1 MAQSDGLLCTTYY
14 DVLLRIPI
22 KMGKAQMHISIP
34 DHYRIDVA
42 TEHPDF
48 NILSLIF
55 VTLDPLP
62 GTKCEACRFCGC
74 ARLFFFFLCFPIVCA
89 GSRIQLDG
97 GASSIQSK
105 RRNHPKPEDFRLVC
119 CMSNMSLGMV
129 SAPRYAFFTPSRA
142 TDLQI
147 AYMVVVVCLSFPRP
161 QSRDVQEKFG
171 ADVPVIVAIKLHYF
185 VCKYIRSSTGP
196 SNKSP

>member
-74 ARLFFFFLCFPIVCA
+74 ARLFFFFVLPHRLRRESHPVGR
-89 GSRIQLDG
+89 GSVQYPVKTEE
-97 GASSIQSK
+97 SSEA
-105 RRNHPKPEDFRLVC
+105 RRF
-119 CMSNMSLGMV
+119 
-129 SAPRYAFFTPSRA
+129 
-142 TDLQI
+142 
-147 AYMVVVVCLSFPRP
+147 
-161 QSRDVQEKFG
+161 
-171 ADVPVIVAIKLHYF
+171 
-185 VCKYIRSSTGP
+185 STGMLYVQYVFGDGFRPPLRVLHSISRHGSANRLHGCGCLFVFPP
-196 SNKSP
+196 STE

>member
-74 ARLFFFFLCFPIVCA
+74 ARLFFFCA
-89 GSRIQLDG
+89 SPSFAPGV
-97 GASSIQSK
+97 ASSWTGERPVSSQNGGIIRS
-105 RRNHPKPEDFRLVC
+105 PKIFDWYVVC
-119 CMSNMSLGMV
+119 PICLWGWFPPPVTRSSLHL
-129 SAPRYAFFTPSRA
+129 APRICKSPTWLWLS
-142 TDLQI
+142 
-147 AYMVVVVCLSFPRP
+147 VCLS
-161 QSRDVQEKFG
+161 
-171 ADVPVIVAIKLHYF
+171 PVHRVGMFRKNLGLM
-185 VCKYIRSSTGP
+185 CQ
-196 SNKSP
+196 